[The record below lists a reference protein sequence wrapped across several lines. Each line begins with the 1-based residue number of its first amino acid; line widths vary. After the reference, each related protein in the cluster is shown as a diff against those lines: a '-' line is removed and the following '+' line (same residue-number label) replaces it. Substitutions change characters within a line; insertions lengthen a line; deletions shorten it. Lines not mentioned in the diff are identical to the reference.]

1 MDTAHDL
8 ARGEQVL
15 HIRLAVRCNV
25 QTAVLIVER
34 GIDQDRL
41 RADIDAVLCKHAH
54 HRWNSLF
61 DRSLAALEF
70 DHRRIQ
76 PHRVTQRGLDAL
88 VPLGAFANDG
98 GRRHV
103 ARLEGVH
110 ERLALCVN

>member
-1 MDTAHDL
+1 M
-8 ARGEQVL
+8 
-15 HIRLAVRCNV
+15 
-25 QTAVLIVER
+25 ER
-34 GIDQDRL
+34 RVDEDRL
-41 RADIDAVLCKHAH
+41 GADVDAVLSKHTH
-54 HRWNSLF
+54 HCGNPLF

-103 ARLEGVH
+103 ARLEGIH